1 MSDFFELDPL
11 TGIRSDFKWNENA
24 QEYTIER
31 SSDVGPYLDAAKS
44 KANEGIHSEDIKKG
58 WWHYATI
65 PPIVQ
70 LQMRAKG
77 INISD
82 PDHQKRM
89 IREINTNYPYLKT
102 TSGVMDG
109 KTKIRV

>member
-1 MSDFFELDPL
+1 MTLLL
-11 TGIRSDFKWNENA
+11 TAYR
-24 QEYTIER
+24 
-31 SSDVGPYLDAAKS
+31 AKAMAS
-44 KANEGIHSEDIKKG
+44 EGLHREDIKKG

-70 LQMRAKG
+70 LQLRAKG

-89 IREINTNYPYLKT
+89 IQEINTNYPYLKC
-102 TSGVMDG
+102 VDG
-109 KTKIRV
+109 MMEGRVKLRV

>member
-31 SSDVGPYLDAAKS
+31 SADVEPYLDAAKGM
-44 KANEGIHSEDIKKG
+44 ANEGMHSDDIKKG

-70 LQMRAKG
+70 LQLRAKG

-89 IREINTNYPYLKT
+89 IQEINSTYPYLKT
-102 TSGVMDG
+102 TTGTMDG
-109 KTKIRV
+109 KTKFRV